1 MEDWI
6 ILLII
11 FGAIALIGFISWI
24 IDLKNKAKKYKE
36 FKPKIDS
43 LDTYKKELELR
54 DIELKKEEN
63 DTRQIIKEKAMGFP
77 SLVKAY
83 NDYFDLHDSKS
94 SYNLMYKAHPARKA
108 AEELRQIAKE
118 RREAEKA
125 ARQANYLLDYCR
137 YLAPWLDDY
146 IGLESAELDEIIKEI
161 HSSWEKKEKD
171 FDEEVKHHYG
181 PKYIDLTPSEKLQRK
196 LDWYWGKPNKA
207 NWQIGRDYE
216 RYIGYLY
223 EKDKWNVNFHGM
235 KGFEDLGR
243 DLICKK
249 GDIVHIVQC
258 KYWAQGKVIHEK
270 HIYYLLG
277 TTIEYYLEN
286 FGGTDKLQLE
296 LFPELIKK
304 RNVIP
309 KLITTIEVSP
319 KAEQAAKILGVTIE
333 KKPSQPFPSVKC
345 NVARRTGEKIFHLPF
360 DQQYDTCTIE
370 EEKLERYVENIAEA
384 EDLGFRHAFR
394 WKGEAAE

>member
-125 ARQANYLLDYCR
+125 ARQANYLLDY
-137 YLAPWLDDY
+137 LNT
-146 IGLESAELDEIIKEI
+146 
-161 HSSWEKKEKD
+161 HS
-171 FDEEVKHHYG
+171 FA
-181 PKYIDLTPSEKLQRK
+181 T
-196 LDWYWGKPNKA
+196 
-207 NWQIGRDYE
+207 
-216 RYIGYLY
+216 
-223 EKDKWNVNFHGM
+223 
-235 KGFEDLGR
+235 
-243 DLICKK
+243 
-249 GDIVHIVQC
+249 
-258 KYWAQGKVIHEK
+258 
-270 HIYYLLG
+270 IY
-277 TTIEYYLEN
+277 
-286 FGGTDKLQLE
+286 
-296 LFPELIKK
+296 
-304 RNVIP
+304 
-309 KLITTIEVSP
+309 
-319 KAEQAAKILGVTIE
+319 
-333 KKPSQPFPSVKC
+333 
-345 NVARRTGEKIFHLPF
+345 
-360 DQQYDTCTIE
+360 
-370 EEKLERYVENIAEA
+370 
-384 EDLGFRHAFR
+384 
-394 WKGEAAE
+394 